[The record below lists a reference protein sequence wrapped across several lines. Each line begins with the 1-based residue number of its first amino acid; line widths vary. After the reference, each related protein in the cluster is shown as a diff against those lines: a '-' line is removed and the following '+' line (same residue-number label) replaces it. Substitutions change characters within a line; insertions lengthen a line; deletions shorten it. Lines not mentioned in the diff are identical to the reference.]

1 MTVKGVIT
9 VESTVF
15 AIGVVPIMQ
24 TFVAALGAI
33 TELCYILVRTFH
45 IASVATVVGVPFVIT
60 GITAVTASAGSPPF
74 VYTYLAAN
82 RTCAVGP
89 FVIAGITAFGAVA
102 VNPLVITVG
111 RGSAVYVIK
120 LETCAESVEVGVSL
134 KGYLVEV

>member
-1 MTVKGVIT
+1 MIT
-9 VESTVF
+9 VESTEI
-15 AIGVVPIMQ
+15 AIGEVPAVL
-24 TFVAALGAI
+24 TFVAAHGAI
-33 TELCYILVRTFH
+33 AALCDILVRTFH
-45 IASVATVVGVPFVIT
+45 IASVTTVFGVPHVLA
-60 GITAVTASAGSPPF
+60 GITAVTASTGSPPF

-102 VNPLVITVG
+102 VNPLVLTVG

>member
-1 MTVKGVIT
+1 MTVKGVIA
-9 VESTVF
+9 VEATEI
-15 AIGVVPIMQ
+15 AIGEVPAVL
-24 TFVAALGAI
+24 TFVAAHGAI
-33 TELCYILVRTFH
+33 TKLRDILVRT
-45 IASVATVVGVPFVIT
+45 IQITSVATVVGVPFVIT